1 MEKRNR
7 IILGAVLILVFLVVA
22 AASIYLINTE
32 KSNLNVDNVND
43 RDVGTDNSDQN
54 AIDNGSNT
62 SDDTKKSSDVP
73 KSSKILGSTDYGRVT
88 VEGPFGN
95 SNSPVRIAVIVGV
108 HPLESS
114 SHKAMVESIKSSDKS
129 LNYCYYIYRVT
140 VTQNAGDYDK
150 GRMNGQLLANKFV
163 VPHVIGGN
171 YNLALDIH
179 SNRGN
184 YKEKW
189 FVFAPLE
196 DGRSKSI
203 ALKLK
208 EGLPGFVYYNP
219 PSQTSPKYVTI
230 PIINGGTPAVVYETY
245 LYESYGDTLRYAK
258 AYLSA
263 VENLKL

>member
-1 MEKRNR
+1 MEKRNK
-7 IILGAVLILVFLVVA
+7 IIIGAVLILIFLGA
-22 AASIYLINTE
+22 AASTFYLINTE
-32 KSNLNVDNVND
+32 RIYPNGIIKNDTSINSGTNSQDLETPNNSN
-43 RDVGTDNSDQN
+43 
-54 AIDNGSNT
+54 
-62 SDDTKKSSDVP
+62 KSSNISP
-73 KSSKILGSTDYGRVT
+73 ESRSLGSTDYGRVT

-95 SNSPVRIAVIVGV
+95 PNSPVKIAVIVGV

-140 VTQNAGDYDK
+140 VTQNAKDYDK

-163 VPHVIGGN
+163 VPHIINGN

-189 FVFAPLE
+189 FVFAPSE

-230 PIINGGTPAVVYETY
+230 PLINGGTPAVVYETF
-245 LYESYGDTLRYAK
+245 LYESYDDTMRHAK
-258 AYLSA
+258 AYLNA
-263 VENLKL
+263 VDGLKL

>member
-1 MEKRNR
+1 MEKRNK
-7 IILGAVLILVFLVVA
+7 IIIVAVLILILLGAA
-22 AASIYLINTE
+22 AASFYLLNTE
-32 KSNLNVDNVND
+32 NIYFNGDIIKNGTSNNT
-43 RDVGTDNSDQN
+43 GTNSESLET
-54 AIDNGSNT
+54 SNN
-62 SDDTKKSSDVP
+62 SNKSSNASSEP
-73 KSSKILGSTDYGRVT
+73 KNLGSTDYGRVT

-95 SNSPVRIAVIVGV
+95 SNSTVKIAVIVGV

-114 SHKAMVESIKSSDKS
+114 SHKAMVGSIKSSDKS

-163 VPHVIGGN
+163 VPHVIRGN

-208 EGLPGFVYYNP
+208 ERLPGFVYYNP

-245 LYESYGDTLRYAK
+245 IYESYGDTLRYAK